1 MLSHCTHQTSLINFL
16 AVTGGRSFGAYLCI
30 LFREGVQG
38 NRGVATRVDVVLTLS
53 KSWEFNMARCPDT
66 VSTAIV
72 SACTWFTL
80 FDIHLV
86 KLMTFGWMCRE
97 TKLNLL
103 ALGSKTRKGMW
114 QLMSLSTGK

>member
-1 MLSHCTHQTSLINFL
+1 
-16 AVTGGRSFGAYLCI
+16 

-66 VSTAIV
+66 VQLQLFLLV
-72 SACTWFTL
+72 LWFTL

-97 TKLNLL
+97 MKLNLL
-103 ALGSKTRKGMW
+103 ALGTKTRKGMW